1 MSSCMKRRDL
11 LIRLGLLGAGVGG
24 AWWLRDRVIWREPDV
39 TFGAPEWLD
48 FAEPRANVPTVMATV
63 NGREVRALI
72 DSGAQ
77 FSVIDRG
84 LYEQMGAPKTI
95 DMPIVAYGVG
105 GQPQLGKGVTLDVA
119 VGQTRAPALRA
130 AILGLG
136 PLASEEGLG
145 APLILGQDVLA
156 QMLLDID
163 VVGRRLRFLAPGSP
177 LPPGVSE
184 IAVRREGRALRSQI
198 SVEGATVDAVIDTG
212 ASSLLSLT
220 REAAQGAGLLDG
232 RAQSSGS
239 SIVLGGAMQSV
250 IVRART
256 VTFGDQLYED
266 VETPIYADVVIPG
279 YPDALI
285 GMAAFVDRRV
295 VMDMG
300 AGRLHVSQPMDITIL
315 PGRRR

>member
-1 MSSCMKRRDL
+1 MSSSMKRRDL

-39 TFGAPEWLD
+39 TFGAPEWLA
-48 FAEPRANVPTVMATV
+48 FAEPRANVPTVMAMV

-119 VGQTRAPALRA
+119 VGRTRVPGLRA

-136 PLASEEGLG
+136 PLASEDGLG

-232 RAQSSGS
+232 RTQSSGS
-239 SIVLGGAMQSV
+239 SIVLGGAMQST

-300 AGRLHVSQPMDITIL
+300 AGRLHVSQPMDITV
-315 PGRRR
+315 GRGR